1 MDINT
6 AAPIDGKQYF
16 GLAPAKPRSELNMET
31 FLRLLTTQLSNQ
43 NPLEP
48 MNDRDFFAQLAQL
61 GTVQGVDK
69 LKDSMDI
76 TQANSMVGKTVTAVR
91 LMTEEGSGG
100 VDSFVQGVV
109 RSLVNKNGEFYLSVE
124 EANGGLAEVKLAN
137 VRAVSETPQL
147 NSVQHI
153 LDAANAANLIG
164 KRITAPHPTFKDS
177 NGLPETM
184 EGDVKGVSFEKGIV
198 YLTVADRLGADQ
210 KIPLQNVTGF
220 ATSGTTGGANP

>member
-164 KRITAPHPTFKDS
+164 KRITAPHPTFMDA

-198 YLTVADRLGADQ
+198 YLTVADRLGVDQ

-220 ATSGTTGGANP
+220 ATNGTTGGANP